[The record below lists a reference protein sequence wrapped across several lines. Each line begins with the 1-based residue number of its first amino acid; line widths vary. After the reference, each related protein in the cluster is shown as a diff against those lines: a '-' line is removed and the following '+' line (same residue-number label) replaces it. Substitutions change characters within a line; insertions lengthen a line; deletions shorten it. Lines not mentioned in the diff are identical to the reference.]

1 MGAQSLIIDSRLQD
15 HLPVSYDQRLPRRY
29 VHTPILQTKQDSPY
43 VSRILTDAGDRYDP
57 KQSLNYHLDAGT
69 GAVRI
74 ASMEPLCGKGT
85 LIDTMV

>member
-15 HLPVSYDQRLPRRY
+15 HLPISYDQRLPRRY

-43 VSRILTDAGDRYDP
+43 PSRILTDAGEQYDP

-69 GAVRI
+69 GTVRI
-74 ASMEPLCGKGT
+74 ASMKGDFRKGT
-85 LIDTMV
+85 LVDTLA